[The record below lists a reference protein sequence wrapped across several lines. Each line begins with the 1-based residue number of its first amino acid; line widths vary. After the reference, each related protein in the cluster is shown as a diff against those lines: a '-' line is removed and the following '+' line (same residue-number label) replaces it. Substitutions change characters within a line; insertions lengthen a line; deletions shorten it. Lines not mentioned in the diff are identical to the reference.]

1 MQDSN
6 KKQALQG
13 VLQFFIPGSVIIAGI
28 AALFIP
34 LWYTRLLS
42 GNLLTSLMPFLA
54 VGVSLLAILA
64 AMVVFRRLK
73 LENCKLQDTV
83 EKKKEARPVRLALM
97 FLAKL
102 TIFAIL
108 PCIVIFSYMG
118 ITKFLTHQ
126 PLMTANPY
134 LITMLA
140 AAEVALGLWVLGLCL
155 FESNS
160 VTDNLK
166 TISLILLFI
175 VVPLLAITAV
185 VAGTGLFIQ
194 QTSLF
199 LSPVSSAIVGG
210 LVAFGVLSAIALFLT
225 FNLAYS
231 CREVRYDPARDI
243 GLFDGLSSKILKCC
257 ENQRSFSQEGV
268 SSDDAE
274 KNPLVR

>member
-64 AMVVFRRLK
+64 AMVVFRRFK
-73 LENCKLQDTV
+73 ILQDTV
-83 EKKKEARPVRLALM
+83 ENKKRGPVELALK
-97 FLAKL
+97 FLVKL

-108 PCIVIFSYMG
+108 TCVVIFSYMG

-140 AAEVALGLWVLGLCL
+140 AAGVALGLWVAIL
-155 FESNS
+155 FCKKSQLRTRIL
-160 VTDNLK
+160 VTF
-166 TISLILLFI
+166 SA
-175 VVPLLAITAV
+175 LLAITAV
-185 VAGTGLFIQ
+185 VTGTGLFIQ

-225 FNLAYS
+225 FNLAFL
-231 CREVRYDPARDI
+231 CRNTNELGSYQEI
-243 GLFDGLSSKILKCC
+243 GLFSETAEKLAKVSCCVRKDGGRYSAVDGGLS
-257 ENQRSFSQEGV
+257 EQNGMR
-268 SSDDAE
+268 
-274 KNPLVR
+274 